1 MLVRSSAGGL
11 FSCYLVSQE
20 DYVPELWEIGLD
32 PAVQG
37 VPFKKKPSVRTYLMS
52 CSMYNCTYSLSLAA
66 LAFDFTYRH
75 GEAL

>member
-20 DYVPELWEIGLD
+20 DYVLELWEIGLD

-37 VPFKKKPSVRTYLMS
+37 VPFKKKPSVSWILQDYVN
-52 CSMYNCTYSLSLAA
+52 YVPVI
-66 LAFDFTYRH
+66 AFV
-75 GEAL
+75 

>member
-20 DYVPELWEIGLD
+20 DYVLELWEIGLD

-37 VPFKKKPSVRTYLMS
+37 VPLKKKLSVL
-52 CSMYNCTYSLSLAA
+52 
-66 LAFDFTYRH
+66 FDC
-75 GEAL
+75 LLPPC